1 MYFILLRGTH
11 LELRTPYHVEMEVV
25 EGVRKI
31 KTQPVVESK
40 RDLVVAFGPDKFR
53 KITKDEAD
61 LMLKTA
67 GKQKITTSAPAALAV
82 SEFEKAAKEGAVGI
96 AEPPGVDSKSKFPE
110 LSEWPQIGVYYK
122 RGKGFIITDGDKVV
136 TEVAVKRDAVVEWVQ
151 NYIGD

>member
-1 MYFILLRGTH
+1 MYFVLLRGTH
-11 LELRTPYHVEMEVV
+11 LEFDTSYSVEMEVV

-61 LMLKTA
+61 LMLETA
-67 GKQKITTSAPAALAV
+67 GKQKITVSAPAALAI
-82 SEFEKAAKEGAVGI
+82 SEFQKAAEKGAIAI
-96 AEPPGVDSKSKFPE
+96 AEPPGIDSKSKFPE
-110 LSEWPQIGVYYK
+110 LSELPQIGVYFK
-122 RGKGFIITDGDKVV
+122 RGKGYIITDDNKVV
-136 TEVAVKRDAVVEWVQ
+136 TEVAVKRGDVIEWVQ